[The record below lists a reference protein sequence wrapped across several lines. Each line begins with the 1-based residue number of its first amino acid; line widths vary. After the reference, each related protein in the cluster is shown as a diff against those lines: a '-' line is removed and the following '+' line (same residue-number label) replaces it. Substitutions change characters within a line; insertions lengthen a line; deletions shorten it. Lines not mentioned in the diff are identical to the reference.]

1 MGVWEYLNIVVSN
14 SQCCCEFYLL
24 GHTYSFWKIKWNFND
39 PCNQTGSLRHKTVL
53 ETGYKNGN
61 KSVNLAQH
69 CWFQLA
75 EHDCEQWDVSDNS
88 RRTSTMEIKK
98 KQYKKIVEDMTI
110 CKWLSSQKMKNA
122 DLDILSHRKYRKG
135 AECSSRW
142 TSRWCGMSGNV
153 PIWIFPPVFDTVTF
167 WCCVFTVWSSVE
179 SVDGAGG
186 AGGGRGRELCIRHIW
201 AHHRLCIAIGCGSY
215 AAACQQ
221 DGLPH
226 LAVLTLIILVSP
238 RTYRKSLCH
247 F

>member
-61 KSVNLAQH
+61 NSVNLAQH

-88 RRTSTMEIKK
+88 RRTSTMEILKNK
-98 KQYKKIVEDMTI
+98 YKQIVEDMTI
-110 CKWLSSQKMKNA
+110 CKWLPSQKIKNA

-142 TSRWCGMSGNV
+142 TLVWNECLYGFSHLSLTQWPFDVAFLQCG
-153 PIWIFPPVFDTVTF
+153 PV
-167 WCCVFTVWSSVE
+167 
-179 SVDGAGG
+179 
-186 AGGGRGRELCIRHIW
+186 
-201 AHHRLCIAIGCGSY
+201 
-215 AAACQQ
+215 
-221 DGLPH
+221 
-226 LAVLTLIILVSP
+226 
-238 RTYRKSLCH
+238 
-247 F
+247 

>member
-98 KQYKKIVEDMTI
+98 NKYKQIVEDMTI
-110 CKWLSSQKMKNA
+110 CKWLPSQKIKNA

-186 AGGGRGRELCIRHIW
+186 GCRGRQREGAVHTPYMGTPPTLHRYWLRVLCSCLSTRWPSSSRRFDTDYFGIPENI
-201 AHHRLCIAIGCGSY
+201 
-215 AAACQQ
+215 
-221 DGLPH
+221 P
-226 LAVLTLIILVSP
+226 
-238 RTYRKSLCH
+238 
-247 F
+247 